1 MWDLNPRGLSTTN
14 TEGFGK
20 LLNTARNYLG
30 LRYMT
35 TEAELK
41 EIRSLLVE
49 LNKKVQGL
57 NELVEER
64 LIGYEEPTKEDVEE
78 IEEYEAAKR
87 NKKLHLEPLSELSKG
102 N

>member
-1 MWDLNPRGLSTTN
+1 MN
-14 TEGFGK
+14 
-20 LLNTARNYLG
+20 
-30 LRYMT
+30 MT

-57 NELVEER
+57 NELMEER
-64 LIGYEEPTKEDVEE
+64 LIGCEAPTKEDVEA
-78 IEEYEAAKR
+78 IEEYEATKK
-87 NKKLHLEPLSELSKG
+87 NKKLNIEPLSELSKV